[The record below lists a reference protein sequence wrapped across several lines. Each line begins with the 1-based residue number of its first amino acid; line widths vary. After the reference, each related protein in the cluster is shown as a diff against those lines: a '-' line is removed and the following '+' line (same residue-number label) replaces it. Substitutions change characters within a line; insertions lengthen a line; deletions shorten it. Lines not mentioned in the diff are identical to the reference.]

1 MKDFLFLLACIVFA
15 CISVLYIIDP
25 KKSLKLNLDHRL
37 FYRDGEPTEAY
48 FLVVRIVSV
57 LTLLI
62 SLTLAVFIVLQW
74 F

>member
-1 MKDFLFLLACIVFA
+1 MKDFLFLLACGAIACVSVIFA
-15 CISVLYIIDP
+15 IDP

-37 FYRDGEPTEAY
+37 FYRDSEPTEAY
-48 FLVVRIVSV
+48 FLVVRIISV

-62 SLTLAVFIVLQW
+62 SLALAIFIVLQW

>member
-1 MKDFLFLLACIVFA
+1 MKDFLFLLACGVIACVSVIFA
-15 CISVLYIIDP
+15 IDP
-25 KKSLKLNLDHRL
+25 KKSLKLNLDYRL
-37 FYRDGEPTEAY
+37 FYRDSEPTAAY

-62 SLTLAVFIVLQW
+62 SLTLAIFIVLQW